1 MCKRK
6 GEKMERT
13 NEKGKLYVELQVPM
27 GDYERF
33 DIYFVDREDRRT
45 VFTNLLEVPSEENIP
60 VFEKSCEKMLKK
72 YKNAPWVH
80 YFMHRVRE
88 TSLNGHKYL
97 ELNLFINYTC
107 IIKKSDGAI
116 IMMRPGE
123 IAKALYRN
131 LIREDISGRN
141 IFWRWDA

>member
-1 MCKRK
+1 
-6 GEKMERT
+6 MERT